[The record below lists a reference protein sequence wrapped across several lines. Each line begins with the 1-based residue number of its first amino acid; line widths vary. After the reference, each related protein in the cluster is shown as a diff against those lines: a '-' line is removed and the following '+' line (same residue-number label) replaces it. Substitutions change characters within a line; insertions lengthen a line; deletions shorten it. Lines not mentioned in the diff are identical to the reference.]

1 MCRDDTKIPEVL
13 NQKRQMKIKVTNNKK
28 ITIKNSRYILKAKL
42 IKGNLVPTYMKNN
55 QFN

>member
-42 IKGNLVPTYMKNN
+42 IKGNLVSTYMKNN